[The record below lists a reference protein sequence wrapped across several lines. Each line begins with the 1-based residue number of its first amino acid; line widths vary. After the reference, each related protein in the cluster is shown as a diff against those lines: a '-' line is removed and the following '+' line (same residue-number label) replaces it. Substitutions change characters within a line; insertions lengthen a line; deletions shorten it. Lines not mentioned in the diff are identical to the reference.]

1 MQKFIPIETPLGILQ
16 GRDCIYLD
24 DLNQNQ
30 YNYLT
35 FKGEF
40 STYSIEEPHFLP
52 YTLTFHS
59 CISYFACELDTYI
72 NLSKDPVKASFV
84 LIENS
89 KWLKKLPI
97 REDYPKSHYK
107 HYRIYTYDVVYDIIA
122 TGYELKLE

>member
-1 MQKFIPIETPLGILQ
+1 MQKFIPIETPLGILY
-16 GRDCIYLD
+16 GRSIFLD
-24 DLNQNQ
+24 VLTENERSDLI
-30 YNYLT
+30 L
-35 FKGEF
+35 KGEF
-40 STYSIEEPHFLP
+40 GTHSLEEPHFLP

-97 REDYPKSHYK
+97 REDCPKSHYK